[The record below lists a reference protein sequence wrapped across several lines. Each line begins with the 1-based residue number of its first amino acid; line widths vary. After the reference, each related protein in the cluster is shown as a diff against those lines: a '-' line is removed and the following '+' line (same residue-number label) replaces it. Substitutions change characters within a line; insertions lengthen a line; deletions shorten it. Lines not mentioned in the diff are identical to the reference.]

1 MRFFIFTALYDLIDL
16 LEIKNLSVKYSNSKQ
31 WALSDISF
39 TVKAGQFILVTG
51 ASGSGKST
59 LAQTLMTLIP
69 NFYPAEISGEISI
82 NHQILSEIPRSD
94 LIRLFGYVP
103 QYPSDFTTT
112 LSVEEEV
119 ALVLENLGE
128 QREIITQRLD
138 EIFSILDI
146 NHLRK
151 RIQTELSS
159 GELQRVA
166 LAAAFA
172 PKAPILVLDEPM
184 ARIDLKSE
192 LLLVKILKQLVDLG
206 HTIIAFEHRLDYL
219 LSIADTVILLDN
231 GFLRAQGN
239 PKDIVQMLST
249 VDVPEV
255 SLLRID
261 DNNDYPLSITEAE
274 KLVKCHYSNM
284 G

>member
-1 MRFFIFTALYDLIDL
+1 MRLFIFTALYDLIDL

-146 NHLRK
+146 NHLRN
-151 RIQTELSS
+151 RIQTEISS

-166 LAAAFA
+166 LATAFA
-172 PKAPILVLDEPM
+172 PKAPILILDEPM

-261 DNNDYPLSITEAE
+261 DNIDYPLSITEAE
-274 KLVKCHYSNM
+274 KLVKSHYSNM